1 MGSNLDFDISLLLNL
16 SSKQKPPTDL
26 SFNLKAIKLLSLKP
40 IAQIIFTL
48 SENAVLSN
56 EWGVLTKFR
65 VVSAKCCVLCK
76 NKSLIKPQ
84 NYTENTEMF
93 NFWVIVI
100 RSFCG
105 SSAEARNCFHIHII
119 WYIFLWILRSS
130 RRMTNKIIQCFSVLI
145 CGPII

>member
-56 EWGVLTKFR
+56 E
-65 VVSAKCCVLCK
+65 CCVLCNEK
-76 NKSLIKPQ
+76 TYFCGDSWHMSYDSGISRAMRRALFNSLIF
-84 NYTENTEMF
+84 E
-93 NFWVIVI
+93 
-100 RSFCG
+100 
-105 SSAEARNCFHIHII
+105 
-119 WYIFLWILRSS
+119 
-130 RRMTNKIIQCFSVLI
+130 
-145 CGPII
+145 